1 MYRLII
7 VDDEYLF
14 RKKLIGMIDWAFY
27 GFEVAGVF
35 GSGQKAIDFLKDNNV
50 DIIISDI
57 RMNRVSGLD
66 IVKYVHDNLPY
77 IKVILISGYQDFE
90 YAKAAINYGVSDY
103 LTKPVGKESVIKTL
117 EKIKNELEKERNR
130 FFSYLAVRQAFIDL
144 MHNGET
150 QISQQNLLSAGI
162 QIQFDNTK
170 YMLCVAEIQNFEEYI
185 STYPYG
191 KEGLYNTIC
200 YIITR
205 EYNGIYF
212 SVLNVKENSIIIAAI
227 KDNTEQELFEKEAG
241 KALERAIG
249 ELSNILKINMSEK
262 RTEFSKSASEFGGIY
277 FEMVKNEKDEKE
289 HSESAVEK
297 AIKYMNENY
306 QKDICQDD
314 IASYVGLS
322 VYHFSR
328 IFKSATNEKFIDYL
342 TKLRMENAC
351 RLLVSGDEKISEI
364 GKMVGYINYSTFHRV
379 FKAYTGY
386 APGEYRTIHKG

>member
-66 IVKYVHDNLPY
+66 IAKYVHENLPY
-77 IKVILISGYQDFE
+77 IKVILISVYQDFE

-185 STYPYG
+185 STYP
-191 KEGLYNTIC
+191 
-200 YIITR
+200 
-205 EYNGIYF
+205 
-212 SVLNVKENSIIIAAI
+212 
-227 KDNTEQELFEKEAG
+227 
-241 KALERAIG
+241 
-249 ELSNILKINMSEK
+249 
-262 RTEFSKSASEFGGIY
+262 
-277 FEMVKNEKDEKE
+277 
-289 HSESAVEK
+289 
-297 AIKYMNENY
+297 
-306 QKDICQDD
+306 
-314 IASYVGLS
+314 
-322 VYHFSR
+322 
-328 IFKSATNEKFIDYL
+328 
-342 TKLRMENAC
+342 
-351 RLLVSGDEKISEI
+351 
-364 GKMVGYINYSTFHRV
+364 
-379 FKAYTGY
+379 
-386 APGEYRTIHKG
+386 